1 MQASLLAVLAHPDDE
16 ALRCGG
22 TLARAAAQGA
32 DVTLICLTR
41 GEAGRNTDPT
51 LTVTDMGEQREQEL
65 RQACAHLGIHP
76 PVFLGYHDSGRGDRL
91 RQGDPL
97 ASINADPLD
106 IEARILAVIRRVNPQ
121 VMLTFDPH
129 GMYGHPD
136 HLVAHRAAT
145 AAFSSAANHG
155 VPVQR
160 LYYAAQTH
168 EEMRHLQGGPFTRT
182 SAAPELRSGPGLGVL
197 NGLDPDTY
205 AVSPC
210 SVAARIDVRAYA
222 AQKLA
227 ALRAHRS
234 QTGPMS
240 TLGTLSDAQIRP
252 LLEHETFSLG
262 GLRSPLLEYPTSD
275 LFSGL
280 NVHYRPVRPAAST
293 P

>member
-41 GEAGRNTDPT
+41 GEVGRNTDPT
-51 LTVTDMGEQREQEL
+51 LTVTDMGAQREQEL
-65 RQACAHLGIHP
+65 QEACAHLGIHP

-106 IEARILAVIRRVNPQ
+106 IEARILEVIRRVTPQ

-145 AAFSSAANHG
+145 AAFSRAGNHG

-168 EEMRHLQGGPFTRT
+168 EEMRRLQSEQRG
-182 SAAPELRSGPGLGVL
+182 AGLGVL
-197 NGLDPDTY
+197 NGLNPDIY

-210 SVAARIDVRAYA
+210 TVAACIDVRAHA

-234 QTGPMS
+234 QTGPLS
-240 TLGTLSDAQIRP
+240 TLGTLSSAQLQP
-252 LLEHETFSLG
+252 LLEQETFSLG
-262 GLRSPLLEYPTSD
+262 GLRSPLPDYPVSD

-280 NVHYRPVRPAAST
+280 NVRFHSISAGAP
-293 P
+293 